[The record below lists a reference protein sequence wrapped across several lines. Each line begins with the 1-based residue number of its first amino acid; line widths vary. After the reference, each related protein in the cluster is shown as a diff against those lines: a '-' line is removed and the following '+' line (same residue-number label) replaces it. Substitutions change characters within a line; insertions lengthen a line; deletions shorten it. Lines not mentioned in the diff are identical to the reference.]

1 MASDKVVGLILMI
14 ASIGIIAYEFWFGL
28 MGAFRLDDDTSI
40 DGYRSILVALAIPLF
55 IGVLG
60 VFIILAWI
68 GWTMMTTPPPEQF
81 NFDEEVD
88 LDTEEAE

>member
-14 ASIGIIAYEFWFGL
+14 ASIGIIAYEFCFGL

-81 NFDEEVD
+81 NFDKEVD
-88 LDTEEAE
+88 LDTEDE

>member
-1 MASDKVVGLILMI
+1 MASDKVVGFILIILSLAAI
-14 ASIGIIAYEFWFGL
+14 AAELVFGL
-28 MGAFRLDDDTSI
+28 LGPIFFDLETAVYAI
-40 DGYRSILVALAIPLF
+40 AIPVF
-55 IGVLG
+55 IGVFG

>member
-1 MASDKVVGLILMI
+1 MASDKLVGFILIILSLVAI
-14 ASIGIIAYEFWFGL
+14 AAELIFGL
-28 MGAFRLDDDTSI
+28 LGQIFFDPE
-40 DGYRSILVALAIPLF
+40 VAIYAIAIPVF
-55 IGVLG
+55 VGVFG

-88 LDTEEAE
+88 LDTEEEVTE